1 MRYAG
6 QGWEIPVRFDN
17 EHFDH
22 LGGEL
27 LANRFEKA
35 YEEFFGRAIDGL
47 GIEAIGWSVRVAT
60 PRPAVDRI
68 ARVEPRRDVV
78 GDRTRRIYDTVS
90 GAIVDAA
97 VLDRATLAVGDR
109 VIGPAVIVEDQT
121 TTWLTGADQAVL
133 QADGCLLITRQDAD
147 PVDAESD

>member
-22 LGGEL
+22 LGGVL

-47 GIEAIGWSVRVAT
+47 VVEAIGWSVRVTT
-60 PRPAVDRI
+60 PRPTVDRI
-68 ARVEPRRDVV
+68 TRVEPRRNVV
-78 GDRTRRIYDTVS
+78 GDRTRGIYAPVS
-90 GAIVDAA
+90 GASVDAA
-97 VLDRATLAVGDR
+97 VLDRATLAIGDR
-109 VIGPAVIVEDQT
+109 VIGPAAIAEDQT

-147 PVDAESD
+147 LVAAE